1 MKTIYL
7 TDGTEVQRDSVD
19 ARDYVNAGLATYE
32 KPAQVEAMQEAE
44 QTEQV
49 TQEEKPRRGRPPKG
63 EANDL

>member
-19 ARDYVNAGLATYE
+19 ARDYVNAGLATYT
-32 KPAQVEAMQEAE
+32 KPIQVEAAQEVE
-44 QTEQV
+44 QPEEAA
-49 TQEEKPRRGRPPKG
+49 QEDKPRRGRPHKG